1 MVLSVREGQT
11 LKSKEEKTKRK
22 GNNKMENTKKYN
34 QLTIDVTEVGLFNG
48 LYNTI
53 WLDSEQDDWITEEL
67 ADMLGVHCHDIDV
80 SIDKHE
86 YLKGIA
92 ELYCEMLEN
101 ELDEE
106 GTFTVKEV
114 YSPRWYNF
122 DTDHIIIDWESDTF
136 TVEEMQEEL
145 KELISTNDNK
155 EVMDIET
162 ELWIDRGYELYSN
175 MTSYKYKGQELWF
188 DMDADDIAKVKG

>member
-1 MVLSVREGQT
+1 M
-11 LKSKEEKTKRK
+11 EKTK
-22 GNNKMENTKKYN
+22 EFN
-34 QLTIDVTEVGLFNG
+34 QLTIDVTELGLFNG

-53 WLDSEQDDWITEEL
+53 WLNDNQDIDEVMEL
-67 ADMLGVHCHDIDV
+67 AGMLRVHCHDIDV
-80 SIDKHE
+80 SINKHE

-92 ELYCEMLEN
+92 ELYCEMLEY
-101 ELDEE
+101 ELDER

-122 DTDHIIIDWESDTF
+122 DTDHVVISWESDTF

-145 KELISTNDNK
+145 QELISTNDSK
-155 EVMDIET
+155 EDMDIET

>member
-1 MVLSVREGQT
+1 
-11 LKSKEEKTKRK
+11 
-22 GNNKMENTKKYN
+22 MENTKELN
-34 QLTIDVTEVGLFNG
+34 QVTIDVTELGLFNG

-53 WLDSEQDDWITEEL
+53 WLDSEQDNWIIEEL
-67 ADMLGVHCHDIDV
+67 ADMLRVHCHDIDV

-92 ELYCEMLEN
+92 ELYTEMLGY
-101 ELDEE
+101 ELDEQ

-122 DTDHIIIDWESDTF
+122 DTDHIVINWES
-136 TVEEMQEEL
+136 ELSLKEMKEEL
-145 KELISTNDNK
+145 EELISTNENK
-155 EVMDIET
+155 EYMDIET

-175 MTSYKYKGQELWF
+175 MTSYKYKGRELWF

>member
-1 MVLSVREGQT
+1 ME
-11 LKSKEEKTKRK
+11 KKKEL
-22 GNNKMENTKKYN
+22 N
-34 QLTIDVTEVGLFNG
+34 QLTIDVTELGLFNG

-53 WLDSEQDDWITEEL
+53 WLDSEQDDWIIEEL
-67 ADMLGVHCHDIDV
+67 ADMLRVHCHDIDV

-92 ELYCEMLEN
+92 ELYTEMLGY
-101 ELDEE
+101 ELDEQ

-122 DTDHIIIDWESDTF
+122 DTDHIIINWESDTL

-145 KELISTNDNK
+145 EELISTNDSK
-155 EVMDIET
+155 EDMDIET

-175 MTSYKYKGQELWF
+175 MMAYKYKGHELWF
-188 DMDADDIAKVKG
+188 DMDSKDIAEVKG